1 MPLDRG
7 RSAFKVSGA
16 TVFYRRGGWE
26 TMREGET
33 LPPKRGSR
41 TVVISFKAPK
51 SLLQAV
57 DELVEMGFFNS
68 RSEVIRTAIFNLLRE
83 VERERR
89 ARLEV
94 GYR

>member
-1 MPLDRG
+1 MQEGGAPRG
-7 RSAFKVSGA
+7 
-16 TVFYRRGGWE
+16 
-26 TMREGET
+26 
-33 LPPKRGSR
+33 KRGSR
-41 TVVISFKAPK
+41 ESRTVVVSFKAPK

-57 DELVEMGFFNS
+57 EELVEMGFFNS

-89 ARLEV
+89 VKLEV

>member
-1 MPLDRG
+1 MQEG
-7 RSAFKVSGA
+7 GA
-16 TVFYRRGGWE
+16 PRR
-26 TMREGET
+26 
-33 LPPKRGSR
+33 KRGSR
-41 TVVISFKAPK
+41 ESRTVVVSFKVPK

-57 DELVEMGFFNS
+57 EELVEMGFFNS

-89 ARLEV
+89 VRLEV